1 MTQLIFKKITGIA
14 KLQSWRRDTDMND
27 RKMAVAL
34 TLFRIGAIKFGQFEL
49 KMHEAH
55 PGAPKS
61 PIYLNLRT
69 RDNPKPGPLDSDIIG
84 MISELMLDAVMM
96 VGLDFDVI
104 AGIPNAGDPFADAL
118 AAVMSADGLSTRV
131 VQMTKVDDPDGKRH
145 IADVA
150 TLLGD
155 DEQKVLLVDDLITMA
170 DTKLEAVK
178 AINDAERAV
187 EAIVVLVDREQG
199 GAAILEEM
207 GIGLVAVFTLTELLD
222 LYVDAGF
229 ITPEDRADV
238 QSYKQRVDEYMA
250 SLEPAAA

>member
-1 MTQLIFKKITGIA
+1 
-14 KLQSWRRDTDMND
+14 
-27 RKMAVAL
+27 
-34 TLFRIGAIKFGQFEL
+34 
-49 KMHEAH
+49 
-55 PGAPKS
+55 
-61 PIYLNLRT
+61 
-69 RDNPKPGPLDSDIIG
+69 
-84 MISELMLDAVMM
+84 
-96 VGLDFDVI
+96 
-104 AGIPNAGDPFADAL
+104 
-118 AAVMSADGLSTRV
+118 
-131 VQMTKVDDPDGKRH
+131 
-145 IADVA
+145 
-150 TLLGD
+150 LGD